1 MVKSVE
7 FAKKNGLYV
16 SVNGEDASRAD
27 KEFLKSQI
35 ENLKESAHER
45 FATVLMQI
53 DYLNLKL
60 FRAEKGCKKLR
71 EENRRLRAENQ
82 MLEDNMGNLLCTREE
97 EMRYNR
103 VLNENITKLAEVN
116 ALMAG
121 KLSVYEPI
129 KKAESQPDET
139 ADTVRES
146 DPAEE

>member
-1 MVKSVE
+1 M
-7 FAKKNGLYV
+7 KKA
-16 SVNGEDASRAD
+16 E
-27 KEFLKSQI
+27 KELLKYQI
-35 ENLKESAHER
+35 ENLKESSHE
-45 FATVLMQI
+45 FFTALLIQI

-97 EMRYNR
+97 EMKYNR

-121 KLSVYEPI
+121 KLSVYEPV
-129 KKAESQPDET
+129 KKAEAQPDET
-139 ADTVRES
+139 ADTVRPS

>member
-1 MVKSVE
+1 MR
-7 FAKKNGLYV
+7 
-16 SVNGEDASRAD
+16 RAD

-45 FATVLMQI
+45 FATAL
-53 DYLNLKL
+53 YLNLKL
-60 FRAEKGCKKLR
+60 LKAEKGCKKLR

-139 ADTVRES
+139 ADTVRAS

>member
-1 MVKSVE
+1 MR
-7 FAKKNGLYV
+7 
-16 SVNGEDASRAD
+16 RAD

-45 FATVLMQI
+45 FATVL
-53 DYLNLKL
+53 YLNLKL
-60 FRAEKGCKKLR
+60 LKAQKGCKKLR

-82 MLEDNMGNLLCTREE
+82 MLEDNIGNLLCTREE
-97 EMRYNR
+97 EMKYNR

-139 ADTVRES
+139 ADTA
-146 DPAEE
+146 AEE